1 MNRVSLFP
9 GQHAF
14 ALAKLSSGTMA
25 ASCLSHCL
33 MHEIFGLLTRCR
45 DCGRVFRVNAAV
57 SSPKRAANVR
67 LTFCCWLGTGKKESA
82 VDKGKE
88 IPAPGYDSSYQP
100 KEATGK
106 N

>member
-1 MNRVSLFP
+1 
-9 GQHAF
+9 
-14 ALAKLSSGTMA
+14 
-25 ASCLSHCL
+25 

-88 IPAPGYDSSYQP
+88 IPAPAMIPHINPRRQQGRTEESRNEVCVGFKVFFGEDFCPLDQQ
-100 KEATGK
+100 
-106 N
+106 